1 MHENSPERKRG
12 ALSVIST
19 LYCIKSQRNLIGP
32 CYGMYC
38 NAQANCCL
46 FSDLIKSLCCR
57 HWPYRTILTFP
68 RPIHCLAIVFAASR
82 YYCYWR
88 LPCFA
93 QPAFQKCCFQTK
105 WHNLLSV
112 NSSKCLQNVH
122 VNAKISPWCELNPHK
137 CKKITLVWI
146 TSHLDGK
153 VDVQLE
159 VQP

>member
-1 MHENSPERKRG
+1 MLWNVLQCPGQLLLVFRPHQKFM
-12 ALSVIST
+12 LQT
-19 LYCIKSQRNLIGP
+19 L
-32 CYGMYC
+32 
-38 NAQANCCL
+38 AA
-46 FSDLIKSLCCR
+46 
-57 HWPYRTILTFP
+57 TILTFP
-68 RPIHCLAIVFAASR
+68 QPIHCLAIVFAASR

-112 NSSKCLQNVH
+112 NSSKCLHPCKCKNIILVWIKSTCMQKIHPGVNYIH
-122 VNAKISPWCELNPHK
+122 VNAKISPWYESNPHK
-137 CKKITLVWI
+137 CNKCTLVWI